1 MLLIDFGVGNDNLFL
16 RIYDYS
22 LYSDLYI
29 SNDIDGL
36 VMNAWDKVEK
46 RKRIA
51 KESDIRWEYVKMTLW
66 IIVGVT
72 YLYFTFRG

>member
-1 MLLIDFGVGNDNLFL
+1 MLLQIFGGGNDLVKWIFNHCLCCCLYLF
-16 RIYDYS
+16 
-22 LYSDLYI
+22 
-29 SNDIDGL
+29 NDINGL
-36 VMNAWDKVEK
+36 VMNEWNKVEK

-66 IIVGVT
+66 IIAGIT

>member
-1 MLLIDFGVGNDNLFL
+1 MLLQIFGVGNDLARWFFSD
-16 RIYDYS
+16 YMHYS
-22 LYSDLYI
+22 LYLFNYI
-29 SNDIDGL
+29 NRL
-36 VMNAWDKVEK
+36 VMNEWNKVEK

-66 IIVGVT
+66 IIAGIT

>member
-1 MLLIDFGVGNDNLFL
+1 
-16 RIYDYS
+16 
-22 LYSDLYI
+22 
-29 SNDIDGL
+29 
-36 VMNAWDKVEK
+36 MNNWDKVEK